1 MSDKEKFVSFFKE
14 MGIKS
19 TDILPDDVFI
29 EMEDDVAWENALS
42 VAHLWFMF
50 GSGDEYLGLLNDET
64 MHFEPKGD

>member
-1 MSDKEKFVSFFKE
+1 
-14 MGIKS
+14 
-19 TDILPDDVFI
+19 
-29 EMEDDVAWENALS
+29 MEEEVAWENALS